1 MGRRSTAGA
10 AGAAVDAA
18 VAAGTDQLQMDL
30 VRAVAVAVAVAVAE
44 VAAAAV
50 VAASAGAATGYLWGQ
65 RCQGLGRAC
74 AALQAAD
81 LGSAWQAQ
89 PLKTAF
95 GSSAH
100 KREQSVM

>member
-30 VRAVAVAVAVAVAE
+30 VRAVAVAVAE